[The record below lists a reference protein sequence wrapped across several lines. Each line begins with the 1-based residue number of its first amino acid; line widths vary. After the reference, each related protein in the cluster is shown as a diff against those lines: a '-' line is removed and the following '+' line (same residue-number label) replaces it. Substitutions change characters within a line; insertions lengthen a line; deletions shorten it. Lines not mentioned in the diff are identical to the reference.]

1 MPTAGDFKQAANLNA
16 IIAGGQIGS
25 TTEAAVYTVPA
36 SSQVKVATFSL
47 CNTSASAVTVSVG
60 VVPSGGTVGDG
71 THRILNSYALA
82 ANDTISQED
91 VIAAVK
97 GALLPTGAMIAVAA
111 SATGAIDWVLTG
123 AVSS

>member
-1 MPTAGDFKQAANLNA
+1 MPAGDFKQSTNLNA

-36 SSQVKVATFSL
+36 SSQIKVSTFSL
-47 CNTSASAVTVSVG
+47 CNNSAAAVTVSVG
-60 VVPSGGTVGDG
+60 LVPSGGTVGDG
-71 THRILNSYALA
+71 THRVLTTYSLPAY
-82 ANDTISQED
+82 DTISQED
-91 VIAAVK
+91 VLSSVK
-97 GALLPTGAMIAVAA
+97 GAMLPTGAMLAVAA